1 MKDANSV
8 KSRNSIRTVR
18 REDGA
23 GGKYMGDFLRK
34 LIIPRFDSSAGE
46 IRLSDMDDS
55 SDFGDFAFTTDTYVV
70 TPPVFPGGSIGK
82 LAICG
87 TANDLA
93 VIGAEPRIMSM
104 SLIIQEGFPLETLER
119 ILDDM
124 ERWVKELGVAVITGD
139 TKVVEADIGVA
150 INTSG
155 IGVRNEHLENNLR
168 VVREYREYPWRW
180 VRDCGAGEG
189 ETVIVSGRV
198 ADHGVA
204 VLNAREGI
212 DFDMSVESDAYP
224 VWLFLKKVLD
234 TGGITSM
241 KDATRG
247 GIANALNEIS
257 EKSGVGILIEEDRV
271 PIAHE
276 VRGFCDVLGL
286 DPLSIANEGKVVMTV
301 ISDVAEDVLKALR
314 KAGQRDAEIIGYTT
328 SEFTEVV
335 VETPIGTRKVLPPPV
350 ADPVPRVC

>member
-1 MKDANSV
+1 MDGQKM
-8 KSRNSIRTVR
+8 VR

-23 GGKYMGDFLRK
+23 GGKYMGDFLKK
-34 LIIPRFDSSAGE
+34 LIIPRFDGSAGE
-46 IRLSDMDDS
+46 IKLSDMDDS
-55 SDFGDFAFTTDTYVV
+55 SDFGDYAFTTDTYVV

-104 SLIIQEGFPLETLER
+104 SLIIQEGFPLGTLER

-124 ERWVKELGVAVITGD
+124 ERWVKELDVSVITGD
-139 TKVVEADIGVA
+139 TKVVEADIGIA

-155 IGVRNEHLENNLR
+155 IGVRNEHLEHNLR
-168 VVREYREYPWRW
+168 VVREYRGRRENQEYPWKW
-180 VRDCGAGEG
+180 VRDCGAAEN
-189 ETVIVSGRV
+189 EAVIVTGRV
-198 ADHGVA
+198 AEHGVA

-212 DFDMSVESDAYP
+212 DFDIEVESDAYP
-224 VWLFLKKVLD
+224 VWLFLKDALD
-234 TGGITSM
+234 TGGITAM

-257 EKSGVGILIEEDRV
+257 EKSRVGMLIEESQI
-271 PIAHE
+271 PISDE

-301 ISDVAEDVLKALR
+301 VSDVADDVLKALR
-314 KAGQRDAEIIGYTT
+314 KSGQKHAEIIGYTT

-335 VETPIGTRKVLPPPV
+335 VETAIGTRKVLPPPV

>member
-1 MKDANSV
+1 MGEQK
-8 KSRNSIRTVR
+8 IVR

-55 SDFGDFAFTTDTYVV
+55 SDFGDYAFTTDTYVV
-70 TPPVFPGGSIGK
+70 TPPIFPGGSIGK

-93 VIGAEPRIMSM
+93 VIGAEPKIMSM
-104 SLIIQEGFPLETLER
+104 SLLIQEGFQLETLER

-124 ERWVKELGVAVITGD
+124 EQWVKELGVAVITGD

-155 IGVRNEHLENNLR
+155 IGIRNRHLERNIE
-168 VVREYREYPWRW
+168 VVRDYRDYPWRW

-189 ETVIVSGRV
+189 EAVIVSGRI
-198 ADHGVA
+198 AEHGVA

-212 DFDMSVESDAYP
+212 DFDMNVESDAFP
-224 VWLFLKKVLD
+224 VWLFLKNALD
-234 TGGITSM
+234 AGGITAM

-247 GIANALNEIS
+247 GIANALNEIA
-257 EKSGVGILIEEDRV
+257 EKSRVGMIIDEERI
-271 PIAHE
+271 PISGE
-276 VRGFCDVLGL
+276 IQGFCGALGL

-301 ISDVAEDVLKALR
+301 VSDLAEETLKALR
-314 KAGQRDAEIIGYTT
+314 KAGQKDAEIIGYTT
-328 SEFTEVV
+328 SEFSEVV
-335 VETPIGTRKVLPPPV
+335 IETSIGTRKVLPPPV

>member
-1 MKDANSV
+1 MRRSGQK
-8 KSRNSIRTVR
+8 IVR

-23 GGKYMGDFLRK
+23 GGKYMGDFLKK

-55 SDFGDFAFTTDTYVV
+55 SDFDDYAFTTDTYVV
-70 TPPVFPGGSIGK
+70 SPPVFPGGSIGR

-104 SLIIQEGFPLETLER
+104 SLVIQEGFPLETLEK

-124 ERWVKELGVAVITGD
+124 QEWVKELNVSVITGD
-139 TKVVEADIGVA
+139 TKVVEADIGIA

-155 IGVRNEHLENNLR
+155 IGVRNQHLEHNLR
-168 VVREYREYPWRW
+168 TVREYRGYPWRW
-180 VRDCGAGEG
+180 VRDRGAGEN
-189 ETVIVSGRV
+189 EVVIVSGGI
-198 ADHGVA
+198 AEHGVA

-212 DFDMSVESDAYP
+212 DFDISVESDAYP
-224 VWLFLKKVLD
+224 VWMFLKEALD

-257 EKSGVGILIEEDRV
+257 EKSGIGMLIEEESIPVSD
-271 PIAHE
+271 E
-276 VRGFCDVLGL
+276 VRGFCEVLGL

-301 ISDVAEDVLKALR
+301 VSDVADDVLKALR
-314 KAGQRDAEIIGYTT
+314 KSGQKHAEIIGYTT
-328 SEFTEVV
+328 SEFSEVV
-335 VETPIGTRKVLPPPV
+335 VETTIGTRKVLPPPV

>member
-1 MKDANSV
+1 M
-8 KSRNSIRTVR
+8 VR

-23 GGKYMGDFLRK
+23 GGKYMGDFLKK
-34 LIIPRFDSSAGE
+34 LIIPRFDSSTGE

-55 SDFGDFAFTTDTYVV
+55 SDFGEYAFTTDTYVV
-70 TPPVFPGGSIGK
+70 SPPVFPGGSIGR

-93 VIGAEPRIMSM
+93 VIGAEPKIMSM

-124 ERWVKELGVAVITGD
+124 QEWVKELNVSVITGD
-139 TKVVEADIGVA
+139 TKVVEADIGIAV
-150 INTSG
+150 NTSG
-155 IGVRNEHLENNLR
+155 IGVRNQHLDSNLQ

-180 VRDCGAGEG
+180 VRDCGAGEN
-189 ETVIVSGRV
+189 EAVIVSGRI
-198 ADHGVA
+198 AEHGVA

-212 DFDMSVESDAYP
+212 DFDINVESDAYP
-224 VWLFLKKVLD
+224 VWLFLKEVLN

-257 EKSGVGILIEEDRV
+257 EKSGVGMLIEEDKV
-271 PIAHE
+271 PISDE

-286 DPLSIANEGKVVMTV
+286 DPLTIANEGKVVMTV
-301 ISDVAEDVLKALR
+301 VSDLADEVLKALR
-314 KAGQRDAEIIGYTT
+314 KAGQEDAEVIGYTT
-328 SEFTEVV
+328 SEFSEVV
-335 VETPIGTRKVLPPPV
+335 VETAIGTRKVLPPPV
-350 ADPVPRVC
+350 ADPIPRVC